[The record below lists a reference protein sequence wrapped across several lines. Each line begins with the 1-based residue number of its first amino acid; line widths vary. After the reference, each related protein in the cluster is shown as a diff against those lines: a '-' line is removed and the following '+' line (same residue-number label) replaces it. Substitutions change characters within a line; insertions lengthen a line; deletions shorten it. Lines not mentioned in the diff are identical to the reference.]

1 MDFNENV
8 AVSAGSIQSFY
19 IYSTGNVRVPT
30 KSSNDPLVSDANLKI
45 LALAKGG
52 VALWSTVGPFELSF
66 AGNVHYSIPA
76 PDVLASSSPSDIPSV
91 SPSENPSSLPSSMP
105 SSSVDASV
113 SPSVSGMPSI
123 APSDIPS
130 LLPSLSPSEM
140 TSSQPSANPS
150 SNPSVS
156 GLPSSAPSDVPSLLP
171 SLSSSE
177 RPSSQPSF
185 SQPPTQLSSKPS
197 LDPSS
202 SSQISHLYYPDWF
215 GDNTCKNDGQE
226 PSYMAANPMFW
237 LHDTLAECCASHY
250 WWKSNECLGTTT
262 SASAGL
268 YYPDWSGDNEGC
280 LNDGNE
286 PAYMAQYSTLW
297 MHATLESCCEEH
309 YSWNLYSCLG
319 TSVSAGSSKW
329 YMDWNGSKCVQDCT
343 GASPCGGLAETW
355 DTLYD
360 SQDICCED
368 ISLFDAFSIDCALLI
383 IS

>member
-1 MDFNENV
+1 MLTCV
-8 AVSAGSIQSFY
+8 I
-19 IYSTGNVRVPT
+19 
-30 KSSNDPLVSDANLKI
+30 LLK
-45 LALAKGG
+45 
-52 VALWSTVGPFELSF
+52 
-66 AGNVHYSIPA
+66 
-76 PDVLASSSPSDIPSV
+76 
-91 SPSENPSSLPSSMP
+91 P

-140 TSSQPSANPS
+140 PSSQPSANPS

-286 PAYMAQYSTLW
+286 PAYMTQYSTLW
-297 MHATLESCCEEH
+297 MHATLESCCDEH
-309 YSWNLYSCLG
+309 FSWNLNLCLG
-319 TSVSAGSSKW
+319 SSTSAGSTKW
-329 YMDWNGSKCVQDCT
+329 YMDWNENKCVQDCI
-343 GASPCGGLAETW
+343 GSSPCGRLAEAW
-355 DTLYD
+355 DIVYDTQDKCCKDLTRDVVVWSITQLCKFIFLILYTG
-360 SQDICCED
+360 SERMWWGKNECEAWKTNWFKKIWRLD
-368 ISLFDAFSIDCALLI
+368 AAFNVSLLLI
-383 IS
+383 SDPTWHAINIK